1 MRVRFTQ
8 LPGVDW
14 GQSRAFPPTHRRNAL
29 HSVCKQQAFFK
40 YRELGNVIPRNV
52 YRTFRVRWG
61 NKFRQHSFARANFD
75 ILLLHV
81 PHEVTLVTHLF
92 WIWHF
97 SSRIKKKVPEKN
109 WNTSRKNTHEF
120 HAAYFQARLFFS
132 FPEIARP
139 YATAQ
144 HQVWLLRKL
153 ENQFFERLVCTFRAS
168 HEYQNRD

>member
-14 GQSRAFPPTHRRNAL
+14 GQSRAFRPTHRRNAL

-40 YRELGNVIPRNV
+40 YRELGNVIPVNV
-52 YRTFRVRWG
+52 YLPSAFVGAINFVNIRSPARILTFA
-61 NKFRQHSFARANFD
+61 FARATRGHARHTFVLD
-75 ILLLHV
+75 L
-81 PHEVTLVTHLF
+81 TLF
-92 WIWHF
+92 QPN
-97 SSRIKKKVPEKN
+97 KKKSPGEKLKHIQEQHARI
-109 WNTSRKNTHEF
+109 SRCILSGET
-120 HAAYFQARLFFS
+120 FFS